1 MGNFEA
7 ISIHLK
13 KEVQEQRKYLLKLM
27 YTLCKKKIVVKKLL
41 CLLPSKVFKYTGKS
55 AEITAKEKIN
65 KTLIRNTPKW

>member
-27 YTLCKKKIVVKKLL
+27 YTLCKKKIVVKKS

-55 AEITAKEKIN
+55 AEITAKEKKN
-65 KTLIRNTPKW
+65 KTLIHNTPKW